1 MKHVV
6 LTLTLM
12 LCITGAATTFMGCE
26 PLFLEGSDTDGDGVL
41 NDEDNCPA
49 VSNPGQQD
57 SDGDGTGDAC
67 EGADA
72 DRDGV
77 PDDIDNCPLV
87 FNDTQKDADANGVG
101 DACDDGFV
109 PTAAHFVLIEDATDD
124 VSGSSPGVDID
135 AIGVQKL
142 NGGMWWAT
150 STDDFNIVN
159 SGNTNEFINTSELL
173 GAPDAECQIRNFTAL
188 GGAKGNGRVTVSFA
202 STNFSGD
209 IENGD
214 RIRVVELGQTECGQ
228 YQDEPYVVSVSSDMD
243 LFIEIGRASGSSDI
257 VVSGL

>member
-1 MKHVV
+1 MWS
-6 LTLTLM
+6 L
-12 LCITGAATTFMGCE
+12 GAAGACINGTCACADGWGGDDCSLGPCPQGCSGH
-26 PLFLEGSDTDGDGVL
+26 GSCT
-41 NDEDNCPA
+41 P
-49 VSNPGQQD
+49 
-57 SDGDGTGDAC
+57 
-67 EGADA
+67 
-72 DRDGV
+72 
-77 PDDIDNCPLV
+77 
-87 FNDTQKDADANGVG
+87 NGCR
-101 DACDDGFV
+101 CDDGFV